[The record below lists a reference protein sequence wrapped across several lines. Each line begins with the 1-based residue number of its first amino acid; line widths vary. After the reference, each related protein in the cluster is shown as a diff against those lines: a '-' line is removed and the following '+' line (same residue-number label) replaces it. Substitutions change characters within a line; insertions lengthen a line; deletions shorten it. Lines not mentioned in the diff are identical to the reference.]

1 MKFKLEGSE
10 WSQEDNGG
18 VQVNEGVNEGVNE
31 ENEGVTEETQVE
43 DQITDAVTTEDNVLK
58 FNSEDEVLDFI
69 KSKEDLYSKVAP
81 KKEEKELPSEIKK
94 YLEFKEETGRG
105 YEDFINYQKDYSSLS
120 NDELVKMYIKENN
133 PEFDDIDINEE
144 FAEAFA
150 YDSDYDDERTINKKN
165 RALKK
170 AHKEALDYFEKQKEK
185 WSIPL
190 EVTNSNV
197 IPEDYKVAKETLEA
211 LKSQEEVSKKQG
223 EYFLQ
228 KTDELFSNEFKG
240 FEFKIGDDVIVQKPN
255 SIESVRETQKNVT
268 NFFSKFLDE
277 NGLIKD
283 AEGYH
288 KALYVAMNYES
299 VLKNIYETAYAKAI
313 ESEVKSSK
321 NIDMSMRSAPQ
332 TISSGTKFK
341 LL

>member
-10 WSQEDNGG
+10 WSEESNSEVQEV
-18 VQVNEGVNEGVNE
+18 VQDV
-31 ENEGVTEETQVE
+31 VE
-43 DQITDAVTTEDNVLK
+43 DVVQDEVVLEEGNVLK
-58 FNSEDEVLDFI
+58 FNNEDEVLEFI

-81 KKEEKELPSEIKK
+81 KSESVEIPEDIKK
-94 YLEFKEETGRG
+94 YLEFKQETGRG
-105 YEDFINYQKDYSSLS
+105 YEDFVNYQKDYSQV
-120 NDELVKMYIKENN
+120 DKDVLVKMYIKENN
-133 PEFDDIDINEE
+133 PEFDDLDISEE
-144 FAEAFA
+144 FSEAFS
-150 YDSDYDDERTINKKN
+150 YDEDYDDEKTVNKKS

-170 AHKEALDYFEKQKEK
+170 AHKEALDYFEGQKEK
-185 WSIPL
+185 WNVPL
-190 EVTNSNV
+190 EVTSNTS
-197 IPEDYKVAKETLEA
+197 IPEDYKAAKEALDS
-211 LKSQEEVSKKQG
+211 LKSQEQVSKKQSD
-223 EYFLQ
+223 YFLQ

-240 FEFKIGDDVIVQKPN
+240 FEFKIGDDVVVQKPSN
-255 SIESVRETQKNVT
+255 VDSVKENQKNVM

-313 ESEVKSSK
+313 ESEVRNSK
-321 NIDMSMRSAPQ
+321 NIDMSIRTTPQ

-341 LL
+341 LV

>member
-10 WSQEDNGG
+10 WSQEDN
-18 VQVNEGVNEGVNE
+18 VQNDEAIIDNEQPYVVNE
-31 ENEGVTEETQVE
+31 EITEEVVTEVQEEVQ
-43 DQITDAVTTEDNVLK
+43 DNVLK
-58 FNSEDEVLDFI
+58 FNSEDEVLEFI

-81 KKEEKELPSEIKK
+81 KSEEKELPSDIKK

-105 YEDFINYQKDYSSLS
+105 YEDFINYQRDYSQFEK
-120 NDELVKMYIKENN
+120 DQLVKMYIKENN
-133 PEFDDIDINEE
+133 PEFDDLDINEE
-144 FAEAFA
+144 FAENYAF
-150 YDSDYDDERTINKKN
+150 DEDYDNERTVNKKT

-170 AHKEALDYFEKQKEK
+170 AHKDALDYFEKQKEK
-185 WSIPL
+185 WSVPL
-190 EVTNSNV
+190 EVTNNTQ

-211 LKSQEEVSKKQG
+211 LKSQEEVSRKQG

-240 FEFKIGDDVIVQKPN
+240 FEFKVGDEVIVQKPSSIN
-255 SIESVRETQKNVT
+255 SVKENQKNVM

-299 VLKNIYETAYAKAI
+299 VLKNIYDTAYARAI
-313 ESEVKSSK
+313 ESEVKNSK
-321 NIDMSMRSAPQ
+321 NIDMSMRSAPE
-332 TISSGTKFK
+332 TISSGLKFK
-341 LL
+341 LV

>member
-10 WSQEDNGG
+10 WSEESNSEVQEV
-18 VQVNEGVNEGVNE
+18 VQDV
-31 ENEGVTEETQVE
+31 VE
-43 DQITDAVTTEDNVLK
+43 DVVQDEVVLEEGNVLK
-58 FNSEDEVLDFI
+58 FNNEDEVLKFI

-81 KKEEKELPSEIKK
+81 KSESVEIPEDIKK
-94 YLEFKEETGRG
+94 YLEFKQETGRG
-105 YEDFINYQKDYSSLS
+105 YEDFVNYQKDYSQV
-120 NDELVKMYIKENN
+120 DKDVLVKMYIKENN
-133 PEFDDIDINEE
+133 PEFDDLDISEE
-144 FAEAFA
+144 FSEAFS
-150 YDSDYDDERTINKKN
+150 YDEDYDDEKTVNKKS

-170 AHKEALDYFEKQKEK
+170 AHKEALDYFEGQKEK
-185 WSIPL
+185 WNVPL
-190 EVTNSNV
+190 EVTSNTS
-197 IPEDYKVAKETLEA
+197 IPEDYKAAKEALDS
-211 LKSQEEVSKKQG
+211 LKSQEQVSKKQSD
-223 EYFLQ
+223 YFLQ

-240 FEFKIGDDVIVQKPN
+240 FEFKIGDDVVVQKPSN
-255 SIESVRETQKNVT
+255 VDSVKENQKNVM

-313 ESEVKSSK
+313 ESEVRNSK
-321 NIDMSMRSAPQ
+321 NIDMSIRTTPQ

-341 LL
+341 LV

>member
-10 WSQEDNGG
+10 WSEESNSEVQEV
-18 VQVNEGVNEGVNE
+18 VQEV
-31 ENEGVTEETQVE
+31 VE
-43 DQITDAVTTEDNVLK
+43 DVVQDEVVLEEGNVLK
-58 FNSEDEVLDFI
+58 FNNEDEVLEFI

-81 KKEEKELPSEIKK
+81 KSESVEIPEDIKK
-94 YLEFKEETGRG
+94 YLEFKQETGRG
-105 YEDFINYQKDYSSLS
+105 YEDFVNYQKDYSQV
-120 NDELVKMYIKENN
+120 DKDVLVKMYIKENN
-133 PEFDDIDINEE
+133 PEFDDLDISEE
-144 FAEAFA
+144 FSEAFS
-150 YDSDYDDERTINKKN
+150 YDEDYDDEKTVNKKS

-170 AHKEALDYFEKQKEK
+170 AHKEALDYFEGQKEK
-185 WSIPL
+185 WNVPL
-190 EVTNSNV
+190 EVTSNTS
-197 IPEDYKVAKETLEA
+197 IPEDYKAAKEALDS
-211 LKSQEEVSKKQG
+211 LKSQEQVSKKQSD
-223 EYFLQ
+223 YFLQ

-240 FEFKIGDDVIVQKPN
+240 FEFKIGDDVVVQKPSN
-255 SIESVRETQKNVT
+255 VDSVKENQKNVM

-313 ESEVKSSK
+313 ESEVRNSK
-321 NIDMSMRSAPQ
+321 NIDMSIRTTPQ

-341 LL
+341 LV